1 MRILLFSPLARFDP
15 PSGDISYTEALLAEP
30 PPGVE
35 YVTYADAIDQG
46 LITVRGQRPTNG
58 SFGVT
63 DLTLLVLRAGERAL
77 RRRGMMFREPWWFVS
92 IKPGVF
98 DLVHQHLFTVRQ
110 IGKQIPVV
118 STAGYPLSMRYRDA
132 EHWSHWRVRRA
143 VVLEKTFSRV
153 LRLHIPWLI
162 GRPGNVL
169 SGYSLKFWAFL
180 VGHGAAPA
188 STRVIG
194 TGLQDLHLPP
204 KQTSGSALAFIGR
217 DFDRKGGTEVL
228 RAFRI
233 LKGRHPALRLIVV
246 TTIENIAAHSIVG
259 DGITVLADLP
269 REELLHHY
277 LPHIDVLVSPTSSDC
292 GAPYAILEAL
302 QSGACVVLSKNAWL
316 DDRLVEPAV
325 RRVDDGVSAL
335 VTELEDLLHAPNLAR
350 AKAAAMP
357 LWHKAFSMTAL
368 HGDLLAAYAAVACPL
383 RPQDSMMSTDSM
395 KTSSLVGVPRNEPAA
410 SRSSMT

>member
-1 MRILLFSPLARFDP
+1 MRILLFSPLAHLDP

-46 LITVRGQRPTNG
+46 LVTVRGRRPANG
-58 SFGVT
+58 PFGLT
-63 DLTLLVLRAGERAL
+63 DLLLLGVRAGERAL

-92 IKPGVF
+92 IKPGAF
-98 DLVHQHLFTVRQ
+98 DLVHQHLFAVRQ
-110 IGKQIPVV
+110 IGTHIPVV
-118 STAGYPLSMRYRDA
+118 STAGYPLSVRYRDA
-132 EHWSHWRVRRA
+132 EHWSQWRVRQA
-143 VVLEKTFSRV
+143 VVLEKTLSRL
-153 LRLHIPWLI
+153 LRLHNPWLI

-180 VGHGAAPA
+180 VGHGAAPT

-204 KQTSGSALAFIGR
+204 KQASGTTLAFIGR

-269 REELLHHY
+269 REELLHDY
-277 LPHIDVLVSPTSSDC
+277 LPHIDVLVSPTTSDC

-325 RRVDDGVSAL
+325 RRAGDGVSAL
-335 VTELEDLLHAPNLAR
+335 VAELEDLLQRRNLERAQVAAR
-350 AKAAAMP
+350 P
-357 LWHKAFSMTAL
+357 LWYQSFSMTAL
-368 HGDLLAAYAAVACPL
+368 HGDLLAAYAAVAPMHL
-383 RPQDSMMSTDSM
+383 AGVTRPRSAMSRI
-395 KTSSLVGVPRNEPAA
+395 GNRP
-410 SRSSMT
+410 

>member
-1 MRILLFSPLARFDP
+1 MRILLFSPLAHLDP

-46 LITVRGQRPTNG
+46 LITVRGRRPANG
-58 SFGVT
+58 TFGLT
-63 DLTLLVLRAGERAL
+63 DVTLLGVRAGERAL
-77 RRRGMMFREPWWFVS
+77 RKRGMMFREPWWFVS
-92 IKPGVF
+92 IKPGTF
-98 DLVHQHLFTVRQ
+98 DLVHQHLFAVCQ
-110 IGKQIPVV
+110 IGTPIPVV
-118 STAGYPLSMRYRDA
+118 STAGYPLSVRYRDA
-132 EHWSHWRVRRA
+132 EHWSPWRVRRA
-143 VVLEKTFSRV
+143 VVLEKTFSRL
-153 LRLHIPWLI
+153 LRLHNPWLI

-180 VGHGAAPA
+180 VGHGATPA

-204 KQTSGSALAFIGR
+204 KQTNGTTLAFIGR
-217 DFDRKGGTEVL
+217 DFDRKGGTDVL

-233 LKGRHPALRLIVV
+233 LKGRHPSLRLIVV

-269 REELLHHY
+269 REELLHDY

-325 RRVDDGVSAL
+325 RRTGDGVSAL
-335 VTELEDLLHAPNLAR
+335 VAELEDLLQTRNLRR
-350 AKAAAMP
+350 AQAAAKP
-357 LWHKAFSMTAL
+357 LWHEAFSMTAL
-368 HGDLLAAYAAVACPL
+368 HSDLLAAYAAVAP
-383 RPQDSMMSTDSM
+383 RH
-395 KTSSLVGVPRNEPAA
+395 LVGVTKLA
-410 SRSSMT
+410 SAMSPVGSQL

>member
-1 MRILLFSPLARFDP
+1 MRILLFSPLAHLDP

-46 LITVRGQRPTNG
+46 LITVRGRRPKKGTF
-58 SFGVT
+58 SLT
-63 DLTLLVLRAGERAL
+63 DFTLLCLRSAERAL

-92 IKPGVF
+92 IKPGAF
-98 DLVHQHLFTVRQ
+98 DLVHQHLFAVRQ
-110 IGKQIPVV
+110 IGAHIPVV
-118 STAGYPLSMRYRDA
+118 STAGYPLSVRYRDA
-132 EHWSHWRVRRA
+132 EHWSHWRIRRA

-153 LRLHIPWLI
+153 LRLHNPWLI

-180 VGHGAAPA
+180 VGHGATPA

-204 KQTSGSALAFIGR
+204 KRTSGTTLAFIGR
-217 DFDRKGGTEVL
+217 DFDRKGGVEVL

-233 LKGRHPALRLIVV
+233 LKGRHPSLKLIVV

-269 REELLHHY
+269 REELLHDY

-325 RRVDDGVSAL
+325 RRADEGVSAL
-335 VTELEDLLHAPNLAR
+335 VAELEDLLQRRNLER
-350 AKAAAMP
+350 AQAAARP
-357 LWHKAFSMTAL
+357 LWYTSFSMTAL
-368 HGDLLAAYAAVACPL
+368 HGDLLAAYAAVAP
-383 RPQDSMMSTDSM
+383 MH
-395 KTSSLVGVPRNEPAA
+395 LVGVTKTTSAI
-410 SRSSMT
+410 SRIGNRP

>member
-1 MRILLFSPLARFDP
+1 MRILLFSPLAHLDP

-46 LITVRGQRPTNG
+46 LITVRGRRPAHGT
-58 SFGVT
+58 FGLT
-63 DLTLLVLRAGERAL
+63 DLTVLGVRAGERAL

-92 IKPGVF
+92 IKPGAF
-98 DLVHQHLFTVRQ
+98 DLVHQHLFAVRQ
-110 IGKQIPVV
+110 IGTHIPVV
-118 STAGYPLSMRYRDA
+118 STAGYPLSVRYRDA
-132 EHWSHWRVRRA
+132 EHWSQWRVSQA
-143 VVLEKTFSRV
+143 VVLEKTLSRL
-153 LRLHIPWLI
+153 LRLHNPWLI

-204 KQTSGSALAFIGR
+204 KQTNGTTLAFIGR
-217 DFDRKGGTEVL
+217 DFDRKGGIEVL
-228 RAFRI
+228 CAFRI
-233 LKGRHPALRLIVV
+233 LKGRHPSLQLIVV

-259 DGITVLADLP
+259 DDITVLADLP
-269 REELLHHY
+269 REELLHDY

-316 DDRLVEPAV
+316 DDRLVEPAI
-325 RRVDDGVSAL
+325 RRAGDGVGAL
-335 VTELEDLLHAPNLAR
+335 VAELEDLLQAPNLER
-350 AKAAAMP
+350 AQAAARP
-357 LWHKAFSMTAL
+357 LWLKAFSMTAL
-368 HGDLLAAYAAVACPL
+368 HVDLLAAYVAVAPMH
-383 RPQDSMMSTDSM
+383 P
-395 KTSSLVGVPRNEPAA
+395 VGVTKTTSAMSKVL
-410 SRSSMT
+410 SRP

>member
-1 MRILLFSPLARFDP
+1 MRILLFSPLAHLDP

-35 YVTYADAIDQG
+35 YITYADAIDQG
-46 LITVRGQRPTNG
+46 LITVRGRRPAKG
-58 SFGVT
+58 PFGLT
-63 DLTLLVLRAGERAL
+63 DLTLLAVRAGERAL

-92 IKPGVF
+92 IKPGAF
-98 DLVHQHLFTVRQ
+98 DLVHQHLFAVRQ
-110 IGKQIPVV
+110 IGTRVPVV
-118 STAGYPLSMRYRDA
+118 STAGYPLSVRYQDA
-132 EHWSHWRVRRA
+132 EHWSQWRVRRA
-143 VVLEKTFSRV
+143 VVLEKTLSRF
-153 LRLHIPWLI
+153 LRLHNPWLI

-180 VGHGAAPA
+180 VGHGATPA

-204 KQTSGSALAFIGR
+204 KQTNGTTLAFIGR

-233 LKGRHPALRLIVV
+233 LKGRHPALRLIMV

-269 REELLHHY
+269 REELLHDY

-325 RRVDDGVSAL
+325 RRAGDGVSAL
-335 VTELEDLLHAPNLAR
+335 VGELEDLLQTRNLQR
-350 AKAAAMP
+350 AQAAARP
-357 LWHKAFSMTAL
+357 LWREAFSMTAL
-368 HGDLLAAYAAVACPL
+368 HGDLLAAYAAVAPL
-383 RPQDSMMSTDSM
+383 H
-395 KTSSLVGVPRNEPAA
+395 LVGVPKTTPA
-410 SRSSMT
+410 RSKVGGRR

>member
-1 MRILLFSPLARFDP
+1 MRILLFSPLAHLDP

-46 LITVRGQRPTNG
+46 LITVRGRRPANG
-58 SFGVT
+58 TLGLT
-63 DLTLLVLRAGERAL
+63 DLTLLGVRAGERAL

-92 IKPGVF
+92 IRPGAF
-98 DLVHQHLFTVRQ
+98 DLVHQHLFAVRQ
-110 IGKQIPVV
+110 IGTHIPVV
-118 STAGYPLSMRYRDA
+118 STAGYPLSVRYRDA
-132 EHWSHWRVRRA
+132 EHWSQCRVRRA
-143 VVLEKTFSRV
+143 VVLEKTLSRL
-153 LRLHIPWLI
+153 LRLHNPWLI

-180 VGHGAAPA
+180 VGHGATPA

-204 KQTSGSALAFIGR
+204 KQSTGMTLAFIGR

-233 LKGRHPALRLIVV
+233 LKGRHPALQLIVV
-246 TTIENIAAHSIVG
+246 TTIENIVAHSIVG

-269 REELLHHY
+269 REELLHEY

-302 QSGACVVLSKNAWL
+302 QSGACVVLSRNAWL

-325 RRVDDGVSAL
+325 RRAGEGLSAL
-335 VTELEDLLHAPNLAR
+335 VAELEDLLQARNLER
-350 AKAAAMP
+350 AQAAAEP
-357 LWHKAFSMTAL
+357 LWQKAFSMTAL
-368 HGDLLAAYAAVACPL
+368 HGDLLAAYATVAPM
-383 RPQDSMMSTDSM
+383 RPVDGTKTTSTM
-395 KTSSLVGVPRNEPAA
+395 TQVSSR
-410 SRSSMT
+410 R